1 MKTPVAITQTNTTF
15 SSKARPC
22 CEIAGRKI
30 GPDYPPYIIAEM
42 SGNHLRNLN
51 RARMIFAEAKAAGVD
66 ALKIQTYTP
75 DSLSIPIPAERIDQK
90 PQWKEDWGWGTEDI
104 YNLYRQV
111 YTPQG
116 DFTNALFKMGQ
127 EFGLTVFSTPFSVED
142 ARLLATRYS
151 PPAYKLGALEIDFFP
166 MLEVIAQT
174 GMPIILNTAIAD
186 TAKVDAT
193 LAFLKRAKSGPVI
206 LLTGPKVYHED
217 SAKNFGLGRLDALQ
231 ARYGREYVLGLSDHF
246 RGGVY
251 NQQTYAGHEFS
262 AAGIAQYGA
271 SIIEKHFCGIPSGL
285 PSQAKNADGSINWEG
300 SDIDGSA
307 SITTQQ
313 MSEMVHWARVAHQKR
328 TGQKLSA
335 QDDAGLQQILNL
347 AAYGYG
353 SKVIAPSKAEIDT
366 NEAGATRFIYAVRDL
381 PAGHQLT
388 LADLHFS
395 RAIHH
400 AHPQWKTHTPLPT
413 AMVAQVIGNVIAQD
427 IEQGDPIFAESLKN
441 KVDAKKTYEAGLF
454 PIGEALQV

>member
-1 MKTPVAITQTNTTF
+1 MENSVQITQTKKSFTV
-15 SSKARPC
+15 KPRPS

-75 DSLSIPIPAERIDQK
+75 DSLAISIPPEYIDQK
-90 PQWKEDWGWGTEDI
+90 PQWKEDWGWGTQDI

-116 DFTNALFKMGQ
+116 DFTAALFKMGQ

-142 ARLLATRYS
+142 ARLLATRYN

-193 LAFLKRAKSGPVI
+193 LAFLKKAKSGPVI

-217 SAKNFGLGRLDALQ
+217 SAKNFGLGRLHALQ
-231 ARYGREYVLGLSDHF
+231 EHYGREYVTGLSDHF
-246 RGGVY
+246 RGGMY
-251 NQQTYAGHEFS
+251 NNQAYAGHEFS
-262 AAGIAQYGA
+262 TAGIAQYGA

-285 PSQAKNADGSINWEG
+285 PSQAKNADGSINWAG

-313 MSEMVHWARVAHQKR
+313 MSEMVHWAKVAHQKR
-328 TGQKLSA
+328 MGQTLSGP
-335 QDDAGLQQILNL
+335 DEKGLQQILNL

-353 SKVIAPSKAEIDT
+353 TMVIAPSQAEIDT

-381 PAGHQLT
+381 PAGHTLT
-388 LADLHFS
+388 LGDLHFS

-400 AHPQWKTHTPLPT
+400 AHPQWEQKTPLPT
-413 AMVAQVIGNVIAQD
+413 NTVAQVFGNITAQP
-427 IEQGDPIFAESLKN
+427 IEKGDPIFAESLKG
-441 KVDAKKTYEAGLF
+441 KVDTKKAYEAGLF
-454 PIGEALQV
+454 PMGQALQV